1 MVKLSDQMN
10 GKTKKAVSAPE
21 MKQTGNNRM
30 LDGTFALGNDLS
42 PSRWKPGQC
51 PNPNGRKGAL
61 RDIFN
66 EAFSKQDTPEG
77 KSAQQDAIEKLKG
90 ACRKGNLKAIR
101 MWLEWSLSKPPQEIN
116 VGPSESLIE
125 YEQKKA
131 TVVAELLGSI
141 PKKTGDGGGI

>member
-1 MVKLSDQMN
+1 MDEESKQVINRKYGWVP
-10 GKTKKAVSAPE
+10 GKS
-21 MKQTGNNRM
+21 GNPA
-30 LDGTFALGNDLS
+30 TQFT
-42 PSRWKPGQC
+42 PGIC

-66 EAFSKQDTPEG
+66 EAFSKPDTPAG
-77 KSAQQDAIEKLKG
+77 KSAQQDAIEKLKA

-116 VGPSESLIE
+116 VGPSENLVE

-131 TVVAELLGSI
+131 AVMREILSSLSKGKAGESDV
-141 PKKTGDGGGI
+141 K